1 MTALPDF
8 QPRALLERLVARGV
22 DFVVIGGFAVIVH
35 GHVRLTRDVDI
46 ACATDPGN
54 LEALGSLLVE
64 LGATLAGVG
73 SEPPFSPDPQTL
85 RRAEPLTLDTA
96 LGRLD
101 VHSRPPGAPPYEAL
115 RRNAARYRLDGFF
128 VLVASIEDLLSMKR
142 AAGRAT
148 DAADVE
154 ALEAIRERAGCL

>member
-1 MTALPDF
+1 MTELPDF
-8 QPRALLERLVARGV
+8 QPRALLQRLIARGV

-46 ACATDPGN
+46 TFATDAGN

-64 LGATLAGVG
+64 LDATLAGIDDDAA
-73 SEPPFSPDPQTL
+73 FSPDARTL
-85 RRAEPLTLDTA
+85 GRVELLTLDTA

-101 VHSRPPGAPPYEAL
+101 VHSRPPGAPPYDAL

-128 VLVASIEDLLSMKR
+128 VLVASIDDLLSMKR

-148 DAADVE
+148 DAGDVE
-154 ALEAIRERAGCL
+154 ALEAIRRRRR